1 MSGARVAVLGCGAFV
16 EGFGGLA
23 GWSEGTRDDDFLKPK
38 ALLVPSRQ
46 RRRASLLSR
55 AMADA
60 YGDSVDRAGPNLEIS
75 QVASVFGSALG
86 EAATMIELLDK
97 MWDEAAMLSPMKF
110 ATSVHNAASGTISIA
125 TGNRGFT
132 TSIGA
137 DYDTPAMALFEAMG
151 WVLAHDEPVVVCCGD
166 EAPPPDLVPDGAGW
180 ALLSAA
186 IVLGPV
192 ATAPGDA
199 PRLSALTL
207 ADADTDGDG
216 DGDGGGSGADRA
228 GHDLPV
234 IVPHDVPD
242 PIRRNPNVGLLD
254 LVVACERGERGRL
267 RLDRGEGR
275 GYTTAIHDAES
286 GASTSGSSRH

>member
-1 MSGARVAVLGCGAFV
+1 MSGAQVAVLGCGAFV
-16 EGFGGLA
+16 EGFRGLA

-38 ALLVPSRQ
+38 ALLVPARQ

-60 YGDSVDRAGPNLEIS
+60 YGDAMERAGSNLELS

-86 EAATMIELLDK
+86 EASTMIELLDK

-125 TGNRGFT
+125 TENRGFT

-166 EAPPPDLVPDGAGW
+166 EAPPPDLVPEGAGW

-186 IVLGPV
+186 IVLGPA

-199 PRLSALTL
+199 PRLSTLTM
-207 ADADTDGDG
+207 ADTDAS
-216 DGDGGGSGADRA
+216 GSPAPGAVHR
-228 GHDLPV
+228 LPEL
-234 IVPHDVPD
+234 VPHEVPG
-242 PIRRNPNVGLLD
+242 PIRRNPNIGLLD
-254 LVVACERGERGRL
+254 LVVACERGQRGML

-275 GYTTAIHDAES
+275 GYTTAIHEAET
-286 GASTSGSSRH
+286 GASTSGPSKT